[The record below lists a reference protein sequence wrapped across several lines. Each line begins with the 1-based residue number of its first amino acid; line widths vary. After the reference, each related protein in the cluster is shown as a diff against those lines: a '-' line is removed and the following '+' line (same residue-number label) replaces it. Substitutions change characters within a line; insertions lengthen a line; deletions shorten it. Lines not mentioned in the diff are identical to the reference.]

1 MYTDDEIMDF
11 DKTSGLERKK
21 RRKSQQGSGKKRDD
35 YMERKPAKRRNP
47 LAPFTIAMCLITVG
61 SLSVSI
67 LLALG
72 AYTQR
77 KMEREEAAYMESMSS
92 QEVTITL
99 DELDAMKQAAYDQG
113 AADKKDEIYDYVKD
127 YMSQPGA
134 GSMALFW
141 EMYPEY
147 VIYNTS
153 GGYVFEPINHDIP
166 ELQIN
171 RDNLT
176 VCENGEVKLYENGV
190 DAGHLGIDVSSYQG
204 DIAWDEVAGAGVE
217 YAYIRAGYR
226 GYGTGKLVADEKA
239 DVNINGALSNGI
251 NTGVYF
257 FSQAISEAEIDEE
270 IQMLLDAVAPYDNY
284 SGPFIIDVEKVEDST
299 ARGNQLSKEERTQ
312 LVLYFCNRVRELGY
326 EPVIYGNLNS
336 MFNMLDSSKVA
347 TETVWYAYYS
357 DYLYYPYKLHGWQYT
372 CTFSIPGITGDV
384 DASII
389 F

>member
-11 DKTSGLERKK
+11 DKTSDSERRKRKK
-21 RRKSQQGSGKKRDD
+21 SPQSSGKKRDD
-35 YMERKPAKRRNP
+35 YMDRKPVKRRNP

-99 DELDAMKQAAYDQG
+99 DELDAMKRAAYDQG

-141 EMYPEY
+141 KMYPEY

-190 DAGHLGIDVSSYQG
+190 DVGHLGIDVSSYQG

-284 SGPFIIDVEKVEDST
+284 GGPFIIDVEKVEDST